1 MKSADIPASLAAM
14 AMASMTVLVSGQL
27 QDPFAE
33 ACQLIETG
41 FQKDLNVCVVWVAG
55 KHSKVRVL
63 YATNAGMT
71 GKVVA
76 VYRSPIV

>member
-1 MKSADIPASLAAM
+1 MKSAAIPASLAAM

-41 FQKDLNVCVVWVAG
+41 FQNLNVCVVGVAG